1 MNDPKAWLKRLMIP
15 FCALLLLLM
24 AALAPHVEKRQR
36 LRVAPGVWPG
46 SEALLLAHSQGKLP
60 ADRFQMIE
68 LPWSSAV
75 MRALG
80 NGAADVAVVTLD
92 GVLRMREGGQRLR
105 VLMVLDAS
113 TGADAVMARPE
124 VMDVQGLKGKRVG
137 VDVRGAGAYLLVNAL
152 ESAGMS
158 MGDIHIV
165 QLIQRE
171 MEGAVEAGEV
181 DAVVAS
187 EPWLSG
193 LSSKGFHGIFNSN
206 RLSPPIMRL
215 LVASEKAHA
224 QFRQELALLLQ
235 TQMDMT
241 RLVRTGKPFDG
252 MEIILRRER
261 LPFKE
266 FASSLEHWKPLT
278 MEENAAMLA
287 GDSPRLAQMAAVMEE
302 QMIRT
307 GLLRSKPVP
316 SDWIDA
322 TLLKEVQP

>member
-1 MNDPKAWLKRLMIP
+1 MVP
-15 FCALLLLLM
+15 FCALLLLVVAVLV
-24 AALAPHVEKRQR
+24 PHIEKRKR
-36 LRVAPGVWPG
+36 VRVAPGVWPG
-46 SEALLLAHSQGKLP
+46 SEGLLLAHSQEKLP
-60 ADRFQMIE
+60 AERFQMIE

-92 GVLRMREGGQRLR
+92 GVLRMREGGQQLR
-105 VLMVLDAS
+105 VLMVLDES
-113 TGADAVMARPE
+113 TGADAVMARP
-124 VMDVQGLKGKRVG
+124 VISDMQGLKGKRVG
-137 VDVRGAGAYLLVNAL
+137 VDVRGAGAYLLVCAL
-152 ESAGMS
+152 ESAGMT
-158 MGDIHIV
+158 MNDIHMV

-171 MEGAVEAGEV
+171 MESAVEAGAV

-193 LSSKGFHGIFNSN
+193 LRTEGLHSVFDSKQLLMPVV
-206 RLSPPIMRL
+206 RV

-224 QFRQELALLLQ
+224 QFRQELVLLLKM
-235 TQMDMT
+235 QMDMT

-252 MEIILRRER
+252 MEVILRRER
-261 LPFKE
+261 LQFEE
-266 FASSLEHWKPLT
+266 FVSSLDHWKPLN

-287 GDSPRLAQMAAVMEE
+287 GDSARLVQISAVMEE
-302 QMIRT
+302 QMLRA

-322 TLLKEVQP
+322 TLLKEALP

>member
-1 MNDPKAWLKRLMIP
+1 MVP
-15 FCALLLLLM
+15 FCALLLLLA
-24 AALAPHVEKRQR
+24 AALVPHVEKRQR

-92 GVLRMREGGQRLR
+92 GVLRMRESGQQLR

-113 TGADAVMARPE
+113 AGADAVMARPE
-124 VMDVQGLKGKRVG
+124 VTDVQGLKGKRVG
-137 VDVRGAGAYLLVNAL
+137 VDVRGAGAYLLINAL

-158 MGDIHIV
+158 MSDIHIV

-171 MEGAVEAGEV
+171 MESAAEAGEV

-193 LSSKGFHGIFNSN
+193 LRSKGFRGVFDST
-206 RLSPPIMRL
+206 RLSLPIVRL

-235 TQMDMT
+235 TQMEMT

-261 LPFKE
+261 LQFEE
-266 FASSLEHWKPLT
+266 FASSLKHWKPLN

-302 QMIRT
+302 QMMRA
-307 GLLRSKPVP
+307 GLLRSKPAP
-316 SDWIDA
+316 SDWIDS
-322 TLLKEVQP
+322 TLLKEALP